1 MPKNDL
7 VYIVLRNCSP
17 LLRTVESKLQISC
30 FVIMDRQKIGIF
42 ENFNIFGILAYE
54 LHNKILIL

>member
-42 ENFNIFGILAYE
+42 
-54 LHNKILIL
+54 